1 MGISDRSLDLTFFPE
16 AQFGSETLPV
26 STGVGGDISCG
37 KCKVRDLYNKK
48 MKLLILSALLAS
60 ACAFPQRNNDYDHHQ
75 QQQQHQQQHQPQ
87 HQPQHQ
93 QNFEKRNQ
101 ETTTWI
107 PILKYNK
114 EQGEDGSYKTEYQTG
129 NNIVHEESGYLKD
142 FSDAHPN
149 GVLVQQGAYSYE
161 APDGQII
168 HVQYTADEKGFRVT
182 GDHLPTEPPIPEGI
196 RKGLEEIYAGIKRR
210 EQEAKSN
217 PKYAETAAQ
226 RAELDYNGQ
235 YYHQ

>member
-1 MGISDRSLDLTFFPE
+1 MIFSL
-16 AQFGSETLPV
+16 
-26 STGVGGDISCG
+26 
-37 KCKVRDLYNKK
+37 
-48 MKLLILSALLAS
+48 LLAYS
-60 ACAFPQRNNDYDHHQ
+60 YAFPQHQHQQHQQHQ
-75 QQQQHQQQHQPQ
+75 QQQQQNIDYDQHQ
-87 HQPQHQ
+87 HQHQ
-93 QNFEKRNQ
+93 QNVEKRIHH

-161 APDGQII
+161 APDGQVI

-196 RKGLEEIYAGIKRR
+196 RKGLEEIYAGIRRR
-210 EQEAKSN
+210 EQEGKN
-217 PKYAETAAQ
+217 DPKYAETAAQ

>member
-1 MGISDRSLDLTFFPE
+1 
-16 AQFGSETLPV
+16 
-26 STGVGGDISCG
+26 
-37 KCKVRDLYNKK
+37 
-48 MKLLILSALLAS
+48 MKLLIFSLLLAS
-60 ACAFPQRNNDYDHHQ
+60 SYAFPQQHNNDYDH
-75 QQQQHQQQHQPQ
+75 
-87 HQPQHQ
+87 Q
-93 QNFEKRNQ
+93 QNVEKRIHH

-142 FSDAHPN
+142 FDAHPN

-161 APDGQII
+161 APDGQVI
-168 HVQYTADEKGFRVT
+168 HVQYTADERGFRVT

-196 RKGLEEIYAGIKRR
+196 RKGLEEIYAGIRRR
-210 EQEAKSN
+210 EQEGKN
-217 PKYAETAAQ
+217 DPKYAETAAQ

>member
-1 MGISDRSLDLTFFPE
+1 
-16 AQFGSETLPV
+16 
-26 STGVGGDISCG
+26 
-37 KCKVRDLYNKK
+37 
-48 MKLLILSALLAS
+48 MKFLIFSILIAS
-60 ACAFPQRNNDYDHHQ
+60 AYAYPQHNNDYDQ
-75 QQQQHQQQHQPQ
+75 RQQHI
-87 HQPQHQ
+87 
-93 QNFEKRNQ
+93 EKRIAQ
-101 ETTTWI
+101 HETTTWI

-168 HVQYTADEKGFRVT
+168 HVQYTADERGFRVT
-182 GDHLPTEPPIPEGI
+182 GDHLPTEPPVPEGI

-210 EQEAKSN
+210 EQENKNN

-235 YYHQ
+235 YYQQ